1 MTYNLTNKIP
11 KRAVQ
16 GNSMR
21 KDYRPYSGL
30 KRKLGGHKIKDDRNM
45 YKQLFRDGS

>member
-1 MTYNLTNKIP
+1 MTYNLTNQIP
-11 KRAVQ
+11 KLTVQ

-21 KDYRPYSGL
+21 KDYHLYPSL

-45 YKQLFRDGS
+45 YKQLLQDGS